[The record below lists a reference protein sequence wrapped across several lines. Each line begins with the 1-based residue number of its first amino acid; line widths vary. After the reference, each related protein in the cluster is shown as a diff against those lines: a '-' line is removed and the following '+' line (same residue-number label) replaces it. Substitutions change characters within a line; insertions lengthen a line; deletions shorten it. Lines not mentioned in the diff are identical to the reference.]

1 MFGAIDPLGI
11 SRDADNYSSKIES
24 SPVSLI
30 CCPVINGA
38 VLPADRT
45 SVVLMYSGAGEDLKV
60 RDTVCTIKKSAL
72 LTTVS
77 LIVIIRRT
85 ELLEIPEV
93 QTEA

>member
-11 SRDADNYSSKIES
+11 SRDVDNYSSKIES

-60 RDTVCTIKKSAL
+60 RDTVRADKEICTFNDCILDIQDAL
-72 LTTVS
+72 
-77 LIVIIRRT
+77 
-85 ELLEIPEV
+85 
-93 QTEA
+93 Q